1 MRVYRFNAVLLN
13 ELVKDVERG
22 ELCRRVD
29 WKDVPGAIAGIE
41 EIVCTMTGDLKKA
54 FAELIGV
61 GKKDRYRYRASGSH
75 AGPSHYG

>member
-13 ELVKDVERG
+13 EFV
-22 ELCRRVD
+22 
-29 WKDVPGAIAGIE
+29 KDVPGAIAGIE

-61 GKKDRYRYRASGSH
+61 GKKDRYRYRASESH